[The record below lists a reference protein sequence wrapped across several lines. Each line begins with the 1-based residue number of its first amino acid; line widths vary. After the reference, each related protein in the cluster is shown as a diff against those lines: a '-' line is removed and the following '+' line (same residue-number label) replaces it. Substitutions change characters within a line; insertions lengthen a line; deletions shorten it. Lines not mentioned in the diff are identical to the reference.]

1 MSGGR
6 MIFSRKRW
14 WQVAAVV
21 IVLAIVGTLLTQS
34 GFFARSDVSLDI
46 DLSDRRLDVIQSGEV
61 VESYAIAVGT
71 SSHPTPKG
79 TYKVSKIVWNPP
91 WVPPS
96 DWARDESPRAP
107 GDPAN
112 PMQGVKIYFSD
123 PAYFIHGTNDPE
135 SIGSAASH
143 GCVRMETSQAEALA
157 RRLMEHGGAMRDAE
171 WFEKVAANP
180 RDTYVVML
188 PDAVSLE
195 IGR

>member
-1 MSGGR
+1 
-6 MIFSRKRW
+6 MILLRKRW
-14 WQVAAVV
+14 WQIAAAIAAV
-21 IVLAIVGTLLTQS
+21 AIAATLITQS
-34 GFFARSDVSLDI
+34 GFFARSDVSLEI

-61 VESYAIAVGT
+61 VESYPIAVGS

-79 TYKVSKIVWNPP
+79 TYKISKIVWNPP

-96 DWARDESPRAP
+96 SDWARDEAPRAP

-123 PAYFIHGTNDPE
+123 PAYFIHGTNDPA

-143 GCVRMETSQAEALA
+143 GCVRMETSQAQALA
-157 RRLMEHGGAMRDAE
+157 RRLMEHGGATRADE
-171 WFEKVAANP
+171 WFEKVADNP

-188 PDAVSLE
+188 PNSVSLE
-195 IGR
+195 IDR